1 MQLDFKKGLIVSDIF
16 EDPDGI
22 LPVDKPAGM
31 PSHVIVTT
39 LRRKF
44 GFAKVGHGGTLDP
57 DATGLLLILLGK
69 GTKISDRVMGGD
81 KTYTGTIRFG
91 AATTTQDRL
100 GEITEEHSTADL
112 TEEKV
117 KAAIQA
123 DFIGDLFQ
131 KPPMYS
137 AVKIA
142 GQPLYKLAVRGEE
155 CEREERFIHVYRFM
169 ITAFRPGAERAEADF
184 EVRCTKGTYIRTL
197 AHDLGQVLGTGAH
210 LCALRRTGSGK
221 VTLAHA
227 TPFAELL
234 EMPRAAIE
242 RRVIPCMNY
251 LEGLF

>member
-1 MQLDFKKGLIVSDIF
+1 MSDVYP
-16 EDPDGI
+16 DPDGV

-39 LRRKF
+39 LRRRF

-81 KTYTGTIRFG
+81 KTYIGTIRFG

-100 GEITEEHSTADL
+100 GDVTEEHPTATL
-112 TEEKV
+112 TEE
-117 KAAIQA
+117 AIREA
-123 DFIGDLFQ
+123 IRRDFVGDLFQ

-142 GQPLYKLAVRGEE
+142 GQPLYRLAVRGEA
-155 CEREERFIHVYRFM
+155 CEREERFIHVFAFRV
-169 ITAFRPGAERAEADF
+169 TAFRPAAERAEADF
-184 EVRCTKGTYIRTL
+184 EVRCSKGTYVRTL
-197 AHDLGQVLGTGAH
+197 AHDLGRALGVGAH
-210 LCALRRTGSGK
+210 LCALRRTVSGK
-221 VTLAHA
+221 VGIDRA

-234 EMPRAAIE
+234 EMPRVEVE
-242 RRVIPCMNY
+242 RRVIPCPNY
-251 LEGLF
+251 LSGAF

>member
-1 MQLDFKKGLIVSDIF
+1 MSDIY

-39 LRRKF
+39 LRKKF

-69 GTKISDRVMGGD
+69 GTKISDRVMGGN
-81 KTYTGTIRFG
+81 KAYHGTIRFG

-100 GEITEEHSTADL
+100 GDILEEHPTGHL
-112 TEEKV
+112 TQEIVE
-117 KAAIQA
+117 AAIKK
-123 DFIGDLFQ
+123 DFVGDIFQ

-137 AVKIA
+137 AVKIS

-155 CEREERFIHVYRFM
+155 CEREERFIHIFAFKVL
-169 ITAFRPGAERAEADF
+169 AFRADEHRAEADI

-197 AHDLGQVLGTGAH
+197 AHDLGQALGVGAH
-210 LCALRRTGSGK
+210 LCALRRIASGK
-221 VTLAHA
+221 VTLNHA
-227 TPFAELL
+227 TPFADLL
-234 EMPRAAIE
+234 EMHRTEIE
-242 RRVIPCMNY
+242 ARVIPSAAY
-251 LEGLF
+251 LEGTF

>member
-1 MQLDFKKGLIVSDIF
+1 MAAKGFTVIDVF

-100 GEITEEHSTADL
+100 GDITEEHSTADL
-112 TEEKV
+112 TEEKI

-155 CEREERFIHVYRFM
+155 CEREERFIHVYRFI

-221 VTLAHA
+221 VTLEHA
-227 TPFAELL
+227 TPFADLL
-234 EMPRAAIE
+234 EMPRSAIE

>member
-1 MQLDFKKGLIVSDIF
+1 MKDVFP
-16 EDPDGI
+16 DPDGI

-81 KTYTGTIRFG
+81 KTYRGTIRFG
-91 AATTTQDRL
+91 VATTTQDRL
-100 GEITEEHSTADL
+100 GDVVSEAPTDAL
-112 TEEKV
+112 TQAAVE
-117 KAAIQA
+117 AAIA
-123 DFIGDLFQ
+123 RDFVGDLFQ

-155 CEREERFIHVYRFM
+155 CEREERFVHIYAFKV
-169 ITAFRPGAERAEADF
+169 TAFRPAPEKAEADF
-184 EVRCTKGTYIRTL
+184 EVRCSKGTYVRTL
-197 AHDLGQVLGTGAH
+197 ANDLGAALGCGAH
-210 LCALRRTGSGK
+210 LCALRRTASGK
-221 VTLAHA
+221 VTLERA
-227 TPFAELL
+227 TPFADLL
-234 EMPRAAIE
+234 EMPRAEIE
-242 RRVIPCMNY
+242 ARVIPCSAY
-251 LEGLF
+251 LSGAF

>member
-1 MQLDFKKGLIVSDIF
+1 MADIF
-16 EDPDGI
+16 PDPDGI

-44 GFAKVGHGGTLDP
+44 GFSKVGHGGTLDP

-100 GEITEEHSTADL
+100 GDITEEHPTAEL
-112 TEEKV
+112 TLEAIN
-117 KAAIQA
+117 AAIKR

-142 GQPLYKLAVRGEE
+142 GQPLYRMAVKGEE
-155 CEREERFIHVYRFM
+155 CEREERFIHVF
-169 ITAFRPGAERAEADF
+169 AFRITDFRPAAERAEADF
-184 EVRCTKGTYIRTL
+184 EVRCTKGTYVRTL
-197 AHDLGQVLGTGAH
+197 AHDLGQALGVGAH
-210 LCALRRTGSGK
+210 LCALRRTASGK
-221 VTLAHA
+221 VNLSHA
-227 TPFAELL
+227 TSFADLL
-234 EMPRAAIE
+234 EMPRAEVE
-242 RRVIPCMNY
+242 RRVIPCPNY
-251 LEGLF
+251 LAGTF

>member
-1 MQLDFKKGLIVSDIF
+1 MKDVFP
-16 EDPDGI
+16 DPDGI

-81 KTYTGTIRFG
+81 KTYRGTIRFG
-91 AATTTQDRL
+91 VATTTQDRL
-100 GEITEEHSTADL
+100 GDVVSEAPTDGL
-112 TEEKV
+112 TQAAVE
-117 KAAIQA
+117 AAIA
-123 DFIGDLFQ
+123 RDFVGDLFQ

-155 CEREERFIHVYRFM
+155 CEREERFVHIYAFKV
-169 ITAFRPGAERAEADF
+169 TAFRPAPEKAEADF
-184 EVRCTKGTYIRTL
+184 EVRCSKGTYVRTL
-197 AHDLGQVLGTGAH
+197 ANDLGAALGCGAH
-210 LCALRRTGSGK
+210 LCALRRTASGK
-221 VTLAHA
+221 VTLERA
-227 TPFAELL
+227 TPFADLL
-234 EMPRAAIE
+234 EMPRAEVEA
-242 RRVIPCMNY
+242 RVIPCSAY
-251 LEGLF
+251 LSGAF

>member
-1 MQLDFKKGLIVSDIF
+1 MSDVF
-16 EDPDGI
+16 PDPDGI

-100 GEITEEHSTADL
+100 GEVTEEHPTAML
-112 TEEKV
+112 TED
-117 KAAIQA
+117 AIRDA
-123 DFIGDLFQ
+123 IRRDFTGDLFQ

-155 CEREERFIHVYRFM
+155 CEREERFIHVFAFRV
-169 ITAFRPGAERAEADF
+169 TAFRPAAERAEADF
-184 EVRCTKGTYIRTL
+184 EVRCSKGTYVRTL
-197 AHDLGQVLGTGAH
+197 AHDLGQALGVGAH
-210 LCALRRTGSGK
+210 LCALRRTASGK
-221 VTLAHA
+221 VGIDRA
-227 TPFAELL
+227 TPFADLL
-234 EMPRAAIE
+234 EMPRAEVE
-242 RRVIPCMNY
+242 RRVIPCATY
-251 LEGLF
+251 LAL

>member
-1 MQLDFKKGLIVSDIF
+1 MSDVYA
-16 EDPDGI
+16 DPDGI

-100 GEITEEHSTADL
+100 GDVTEEHSTADL
-112 TEEKV
+112 TEE
-117 KAAIQA
+117 AIRAVIQR

-155 CEREERFIHVYRFM
+155 CEREERFIHVYKFAL
-169 ITAFRPGAERAEADF
+169 TAFRPAAERAEADF
-184 EVRCTKGTYIRTL
+184 EVRCTKGTYVRTL
-197 AHDLGQVLGTGAH
+197 AHDLGQALGTGAH
-210 LCALRRTGSGK
+210 LCALRRTASGK
-221 VTLAHA
+221 VTLQHA
-227 TPFAELL
+227 TPFADLL
-234 EMPRAAIE
+234 ELPRAAVE
-242 RRVIPCMNY
+242 QRVIPCINY
-251 LEGLF
+251 LEGTF

>member
-1 MQLDFKKGLIVSDIF
+1 MD
-16 EDPDGI
+16 DPDGI

-39 LRRKF
+39 LRKKF
-44 GFAKVGHGGTLDP
+44 GFSKVGHGGTLDP
-57 DATGLLLILLGK
+57 DATGLLMILIGK

-100 GEITEEHSTADL
+100 GDITEEHSTAEL
-112 TEEKV
+112 TEDKIV
-117 KAAIQA
+117 QAIRK

-155 CEREERFIHVYRFM
+155 CEREERFIHVFSFK
-169 ITAFRPGAERAEADF
+169 ITAFRPAAERAEADF
-184 EVRCTKGTYIRTL
+184 EVRSTKGTYVRTL
-197 AHDLGQVLGTGAH
+197 AHDLGQALGVGAH
-210 LCALRRTGSGK
+210 LCALRRQASGK

-227 TPFAELL
+227 TPFADLL
-234 EMPRAAIE
+234 EMPRSDIE
-242 RRVIPCMNY
+242 RRVIPCANY
-251 LEGLF
+251 LNGNF

>member
-1 MQLDFKKGLIVSDIF
+1 MSAVFS
-16 EDPDGI
+16 DPDGI

-44 GFAKVGHGGTLDP
+44 GFSKVGHGGTLDP

-81 KTYTGTIRFG
+81 KIYTGTIRFG

-100 GEITEEHSTADL
+100 GEVIEQHSTGAL
-112 TEEKV
+112 TET
-117 KAAIQA
+117 AIHEA
-123 DFIGDLFQ
+123 IRRDFIGDLFQ

-155 CEREERFIHVYRFM
+155 CAREERFIHVFSFK
-169 ITAFRPGAERAEADF
+169 ITAFRPADERAEADF
-184 EVRCTKGTYIRTL
+184 EVRCTKGTYVRTL
-197 AHDLGQVLGTGAH
+197 AHDLGQTLGVGAH
-210 LCALRRTGSGK
+210 LCALRRTASGK
-221 VTLAHA
+221 VGIERA
-227 TPFAELL
+227 TPFADLL
-234 EMPRAAIE
+234 EMPRSEIE
-242 RRVIPCMNY
+242 RRVIPCPNY
-251 LEGLF
+251 LSGTF

>member
-1 MQLDFKKGLIVSDIF
+1 MSDVYS
-16 EDPDGI
+16 DPDGI

-100 GEITEEHSTADL
+100 GEITEEHSTVAL
-112 TEEKV
+112 TE
-117 KAAIQA
+117 AAILDAIQKE
-123 DFIGDLFQ
+123 FIGDLFQ
-131 KPPMYS
+131 TPPMYS

-155 CEREERFIHVYRFM
+155 CEREARFIHVYKFV
-169 ITAFRPGAERAEADF
+169 ITAFRPGEERAEVDF

-197 AHDLGQVLGTGAH
+197 AHDLGQYLGVGAH
-210 LCALRRTGSGK
+210 LCALRRVASGK
-221 VTLAHA
+221 VTLQHA
-227 TPFAELL
+227 TPFADLL
-234 EMPRAAIE
+234 EMPRSAIE
-242 RRVIPCMNY
+242 QRVISCSNY
-251 LEGLF
+251 LEGIL

>member
-1 MQLDFKKGLIVSDIF
+1 MSEVFP
-16 EDPDGI
+16 DPDGI

-100 GEITEEHSTADL
+100 GEVTEEHPTGALS
-112 TEEKV
+112 EETV
-117 KAAIQA
+117 REAIHR
-123 DFIGDLFQ
+123 DFTGDLFQ

-155 CEREERFIHVYRFM
+155 CEREERFVHVFSFRVS
-169 ITAFRPGAERAEADF
+169 AFRPAAERAEADF
-184 EVRCTKGTYIRTL
+184 EVRCSKGTYVRTL
-197 AHDLGQVLGTGAH
+197 AHDLGQALGVGAH
-210 LCALRRTGSGK
+210 LCALRRTASGK
-221 VTLAHA
+221 VGIDRA

-234 EMPRAAIE
+234 EMPRAEIE
-242 RRVIPCMNY
+242 RRVIPCPNY
-251 LEGLF
+251 LSGVF

>member
-1 MQLDFKKGLIVSDIF
+1 MSAVFS
-16 EDPDGI
+16 DPDGI

-44 GFAKVGHGGTLDP
+44 GFSKVGHGGTLDP

-100 GEITEEHSTADL
+100 GEVIEQHSTGAL
-112 TEEKV
+112 TET
-117 KAAIQA
+117 AIHEA
-123 DFIGDLFQ
+123 IRRDFIGDLFQ

-155 CEREERFIHVYRFM
+155 CAREERFIHVFSFK
-169 ITAFRPGAERAEADF
+169 ITAFRPADERAEADF
-184 EVRCTKGTYIRTL
+184 EVRCTKGTYVRTL
-197 AHDLGQVLGTGAH
+197 AHDLGQTLGVGAH
-210 LCALRRTGSGK
+210 LCALRRTASGK
-221 VTLAHA
+221 VGIERA
-227 TPFAELL
+227 TPFADLL
-234 EMPRAAIE
+234 EMPRSEIE
-242 RRVIPCMNY
+242 RRVIPCPNY
-251 LEGLF
+251 LSGAF